1 MLEAV
6 VLLALD
12 AARACLLVG
21 TAIADALRDKKK
33 FRVTGEGVEG
43 CYSGM
48 LCAMMTEADAVV
60 AIVGC
65 MSR

>member
-21 TAIADALRDKKK
+21 TAIAGALRDKKK
-33 FRVTGEGVEG
+33 LRVVGEGVEG
-43 CYSGM
+43 CYAGI
-48 LCAMMTEADAVV
+48 LCAMTTCADAII

-65 MSR
+65 ISR